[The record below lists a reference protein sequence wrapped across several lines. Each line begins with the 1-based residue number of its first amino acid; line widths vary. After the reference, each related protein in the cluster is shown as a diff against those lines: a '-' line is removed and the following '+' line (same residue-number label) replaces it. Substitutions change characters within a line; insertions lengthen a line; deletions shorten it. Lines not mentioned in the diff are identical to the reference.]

1 MRMQRVLLSVVCLAI
16 CALLASGCTPFA
28 AWFASGIAKSED
40 AKYKGLAKQR
50 VAVMVWAERGTRI
63 DFPSIQLDLGNTIQ
77 ATLLAKADEA
87 DVKDIQFPWEARSVI
102 RFQKEHPELDGRSIT
117 EYAQRISGVTKLIY
131 VEIGDF
137 TTRSDT
143 AVQLLRGTMIVNVKV
158 VDLGSGKPKVVY
170 EINNLRSSFPPKNKE
185 GVTDV
190 PEQAI
195 YAGTVKAM
203 GLQIAQLFYGHVIE
217 D

>member
-1 MRMQRVLLSVVCLAI
+1 MRSQRVLLSVLCLTV
-16 CALLASGCTPFA
+16 CALLASGCVLAGWVA
-28 AWFASGIAKSED
+28 AGVPKSED

-63 DFPSIQLDLGNTIQ
+63 DYSSLQLDLGNTIQ
-77 ATLLAKADEA
+77 TTLLAKADEA
-87 DVKDIQFPWEARSVI
+87 DVKDIQFPYEVRSVL
-102 RFQKEHPELDGRSIT
+102 RFQKEHPELEGRSIT
-117 EYAQRISGVTKLIY
+117 EYAQRISGITRLVY

-137 TTRSDT
+137 TTHSDT
-143 AVQLLRGTMIVNVKV
+143 AVQLLRGTLTANVKV
-158 VDLGSGKPKVVY
+158 VEVNGGKAKIVY
-170 EINNLRSSFPPKNKE
+170 EINNVRTNFPPKDKD
-185 GVTDV
+185 GVIDV

-195 YAGTVKAM
+195 YAGTVRAM